1 MKTAVVAAGGCLLLA
16 GLAGCG
22 GTASSSDSTAAK
34 STTTP
39 TPTSAATA
47 PVPAPSDFT
56 TQIDNPYWPLK
67 PGTRCVVREV
77 DEEGHA
83 FTNNITVTSGTKKV
97 AAGITGRVV
106 RDTLLDG
113 NTVVEDT
120 YDWYAQD
127 SSGNVWYLGEDT
139 AEFHNGKVDKSG
151 SFEAGVHG
159 ALPGIIMPASPQVGQ
174 TFREEFLKGE
184 AEDQGTVLSTDEM
197 VDVPAGHY
205 THLLMTRESTPLE
218 PDALE
223 YKFFARGVGQVL
235 ALGVSGDV
243 DREELLKTITVSP
256 AAAQAAA
263 QTPLGKHYS

>member
-1 MKTAVVAAGGCLLLA
+1 MRTTVVAAGGCLLLA

-22 GTASSSDSTAAK
+22 GTASSSGSTSAQ
-34 STTTP
+34 STT
-39 TPTSAATA
+39 TPTSAATT

-67 PGTRCVVREV
+67 PGTRWIVREV
-77 DEEGHA
+77 DQSGHA
-83 FTNNITVTSGTKKV
+83 DTNLITVTSGTKKV
-97 AAGITGRVV
+97 AAGITGRIV

-113 NTVVEDT
+113 NQVVEDT

-127 SSGNVWYLGEDT
+127 PSGNVWYLGEDT
-139 AEFHNGKVDKSG
+139 AEFKNGTVDRSG

-159 ALPGIIMPASPQVGQ
+159 ALPGVIMPASPHVGQ
-174 TFREEFLKGE
+174 TFREEFLRGE
-184 AEDQGTVLSTDEM
+184 AEDQGMVLATDEM

-205 THLLMTRESTPLE
+205 THLLMTRETTPLE

-223 YKFFARGVGQVL
+223 YKFFAEGLGQVL

-243 DREELLKTITVSP
+243 DREELVKTITLSP
-256 AAAQAAA
+256 AAAKAAA
-263 QTPLGKHYS
+263 ETPLGKHYS